1 MTINSETRRTSTF
14 YGDGLTTV
22 FPFAFKLFNGSQAVV
37 VMSSNVTGD
46 LPLTFGV
53 DYTVALNA
61 DQDVSPG
68 GNVTLLQPLALGFA
82 LTIKSGVPYNQLI
95 NITNPGGFYPTVV
108 NDGFDKLT
116 ILIQQVIDQILHPEE
131 TPALSRISYIDTLPV
146 SGTSVTVDFPDQ
158 QFVVEPSALIT
169 INGAPTDVSWTFTQ
183 SVVSSVTYYTSMTI
197 TFQALAVGST
207 YTLIVVSND

>member
-14 YGDGLTTV
+14 NGDGLTTV

-37 VMSSNVTGD
+37 VMSSNLTGE

-61 DQDVSPG
+61 DQDVAPG

-82 LTIKSGVPYNQLI
+82 LTIKSGVPYDQLI
-95 NITNPGGFYPTVV
+95 NITNPGGFYPSVL
-108 NDGFDKLT
+108 NEGFDKLT

-131 TPALSRISYIDTLPV
+131 VPALSRISYIDTLPV

-158 QFVVEPSALIT
+158 QFVIEPSVLIC
-169 INGAPTDVSWTFTQ
+169 INGAPTDVTWELTQ
-183 SVVSSVTYYTSMTI
+183 SVVSGVTYYTSIDI
-197 TFQALAVGST
+197 TFQSAAVGKS